1 MRGCSKWVIVF
12 LVSWMLCGKNNVSL
26 GFSKNENLIENL
38 VSELTVKL
46 MDSHLYFYTAAQ
58 L

>member
-1 MRGCSKWVIVF
+1 MITF
-12 LVSWMLCGKNNVSL
+12 LVSWLLCGKNNVSL
-26 GFSKNENLIENL
+26 GFSKNKNLIENL
-38 VSELTVKL
+38 VSELTEKL

>member
-1 MRGCSKWVIVF
+1 MIVF
-12 LVSWMLCGKNNVSL
+12 LVSWMPCGKNNVSL
-26 GFSKNENLIENL
+26 GLSKNENLIENL